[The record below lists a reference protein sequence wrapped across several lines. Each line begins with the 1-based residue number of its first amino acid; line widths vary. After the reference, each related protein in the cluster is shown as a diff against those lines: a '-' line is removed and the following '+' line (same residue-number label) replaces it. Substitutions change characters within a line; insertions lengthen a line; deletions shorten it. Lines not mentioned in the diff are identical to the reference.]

1 MISMVKMIVV
11 GKRIVIFGNYFFFDF
26 FFKELWLN
34 ENYKFFVFDNIS
46 FVEKNI
52 LFFKWILE

>member
-46 FVEKNI
+46 FVEKKI
-52 LFFKWILE
+52 FYFLSEY

>member
-26 FFKELWLN
+26 FKKELWLN

-46 FVEKNI
+46 FVEKKI
-52 LFFKWILE
+52 FYFLSEY

>member
-26 FFKELWLN
+26 FLKELWLN

-46 FVEKNI
+46 FVEKKYFI
-52 LFFKWILE
+52 F